1 VGIRDIHLS
10 RNTMLALVT
19 VVGIAV
25 IAVLVYFLVLANGG
39 GSAKKSDNKAHPESS
54 RNPTLSQPSPGV
66 HLDNTEPAS
75 LRPSPDRA
83 DIVNRARNFTDAWLH
98 LERSQDAWLN
108 GMRQYC
114 SRNFI
119 QTLAEVQPN
128 DIDSVRRTG
137 DPVVTST
144 GNGYANVNVPLDNG
158 ILTLRFDYDN
168 GVFLIQSYD
177 FELKS

>member
-1 VGIRDIHLS
+1 MGIRDIHLS

-19 VVGIAV
+19 VIGIAV
-25 IAVLVYFLVLANGG
+25 IAVLVYLLVLTNGG
-39 GSAKKSDNKAHPESS
+39 NSAKKSDTKTRAEPSG
-54 RNPTLSQPSPGV
+54 NPTLSQPSPGV
-66 HLDNTEPAS
+66 HVNNTDPAI
-75 LRPSPDRA
+75 LRPSPDQA

-114 SRNFI
+114 SRNFM
-119 QTLAEVQPN
+119 QTLAGVQPD
-128 DIDSVRRTG
+128 DINSVRRTG
-137 DPVVTST
+137 DPVVTSA

-158 ILTLRFDYDN
+158 VLTLHFNYDN
-168 GVFLIQSYD
+168 GTFLIQTYD